1 MVGILQGLHSH
12 KMISVTK
19 AFTTSRLENYS
30 PMMAETSQGSQEKG
44 RRDILRSTKQAWT
57 PLDEQLPPG
66 SEEESRSPTV
76 LMLEDSKLES
86 IQQWLDSGS
95 FVSVDENF
103 QPFIDHTV
111 SAHEQGVVQM
121 TVKGYM
127 RSLHQ
132 FSETPTLS
140 RGTSFNSCRS
150 AASIP
155 QSIPEWL
162 EFGEKDPVEI
172 LLDLGFGADEPDIC
186 TQIPARFLGC
196 GSAARGI
203 NIRVFLEAQKQRM
216 ELENPNLYSR
226 FRQLEILD
234 HVATAFSSLLNDVN
248 ILQNKAEEED
258 EGMQRTSVSE
268 AKEHQRRMGELFRR
282 GSKQNIRRDYS
293 LEVAESLK
301 VKDEL
306 SITSAKAGECGSEFP
321 AMTNKQDQSR
331 LSPLAEHQSLPA
343 CEDVTPCHPPQ
354 ALLSSQWRHSS
365 LLAKQAPPSWEAEG
379 SVKDRTRKE
388 NSVQTNKLKSLS
400 RLAGKT
406 PDSFEME
413 EVQSFEE
420 ETGNPLDMASGTVG
434 AMVNRANSCQ
444 SDSSGFLEEPLEP
457 QLVQIASLSSSQSPP
472 ENGYRKPRSQ
482 SHSSESSR
490 DCQRESDGSDSTGMV
505 STSFSSQDWS
515 VLEEKVSTS
524 VEEKESQFEAMEGPP
539 ELLTPDLALRKTTTG
554 GELPRK
560 DGHRQQHLP
569 VPQSESEATV
579 GTVTSKCDCPLG
591 FMVTHTT
598 EVKDGFLRPERDG
611 EVYVQSHHCESQKSP
626 GIDPDQDKSLHI
638 DSEAPRGVESGK
650 LCPDISHTLLMRESP
665 PQHVLR
671 PSEVM
676 PYTVD
681 LVQTSKKSICHLD
694 KVAGDIPQV
703 RPKCSALGQIPP
715 RTESELGNL
724 PPNADFSTVSA
735 KSVTIQMSS
744 NLASAVQNAVVLGI
758 DSRGTTSE
766 FTMCDPVPTTEPG
779 LGAEARQFNDVSVQ
793 TYTCEPSPWHCCSAP
808 SNKARPLT
816 KSVSLDTVF
825 PSVHPV
831 GICHAAPAHCCVCCH
846 HHLHRHLERQSPS
859 SVSSACRHCP
869 CSYTLEAQ
877 FMKTLKVLQ
886 DTAVRELYSCTV
898 HEMETMKTV
907 CQSFW
912 EHLEEIEQHLR
923 GQQALFSRDM
933 SEEER
938 EEAEQLQSLRE
949 ALRQEVEELE
959 FQLGDRAQQIQ
970 DVVQLQLELLTG
982 EPPERYTNL
991 HQCHWTEEKNGQ
1003 TSGAKI
1009 HPAMAAGAAVPPD
1022 DDDGQRTP
1030 CSGVAHLA
1038 AFAPATLGSSSRMSP
1053 PAWAELDPASRL
1065 NCPVGEKDTDVFL

>member
-1 MVGILQGLHSH
+1 
-12 KMISVTK
+12 
-19 AFTTSRLENYS
+19 
-30 PMMAETSQGSQEKG
+30 
-44 RRDILRSTKQAWT
+44 
-57 PLDEQLPPG
+57 
-66 SEEESRSPTV
+66 
-76 LMLEDSKLES
+76 
-86 IQQWLDSGS
+86 
-95 FVSVDENF
+95 
-103 QPFIDHTV
+103 
-111 SAHEQGVVQM
+111 
-121 TVKGYM
+121 
-127 RSLHQ
+127 
-132 FSETPTLS
+132 
-140 RGTSFNSCRS
+140 
-150 AASIP
+150 
-155 QSIPEWL
+155 
-162 EFGEKDPVEI
+162 
-172 LLDLGFGADEPDIC
+172 
-186 TQIPARFLGC
+186 
-196 GSAARGI
+196 
-203 NIRVFLEAQKQRM
+203 
-216 ELENPNLYSR
+216 
-226 FRQLEILD
+226 
-234 HVATAFSSLLNDVN
+234 
-248 ILQNKAEEED
+248 
-258 EGMQRTSVSE
+258 
-268 AKEHQRRMGELFRR
+268 
-282 GSKQNIRRDYS
+282 
-293 LEVAESLK
+293 
-301 VKDEL
+301 
-306 SITSAKAGECGSEFP
+306 
-321 AMTNKQDQSR
+321 
-331 LSPLAEHQSLPA
+331 
-343 CEDVTPCHPPQ
+343 
-354 ALLSSQWRHSS
+354 
-365 LLAKQAPPSWEAEG
+365 
-379 SVKDRTRKE
+379 
-388 NSVQTNKLKSLS
+388 
-400 RLAGKT
+400 
-406 PDSFEME
+406 
-413 EVQSFEE
+413 
-420 ETGNPLDMASGTVG
+420 
-434 AMVNRANSCQ
+434 
-444 SDSSGFLEEPLEP
+444 
-457 QLVQIASLSSSQSPP
+457 
-472 ENGYRKPRSQ
+472 
-482 SHSSESSR
+482 
-490 DCQRESDGSDSTGMV
+490 MV

-560 DGHRQQHLP
+560 DGHGQQPLP

-638 DSEAPRGVESGK
+638 DSEALRGVESGK

-766 FTMCDPVPTTEPG
+766 FTMSKWASGTWEHGGRQKDGGDWER
-779 LGAEARQFNDVSVQ
+779 AR
-793 TYTCEPSPWHCCSAP
+793 
-808 SNKARPLT
+808 
-816 KSVSLDTVF
+816 
-825 PSVHPV
+825 
-831 GICHAAPAHCCVCCH
+831 
-846 HHLHRHLERQSPS
+846 LERARDAAGETQVQEPR
-859 SVSSACRHCP
+859 AR
-869 CSYTLEAQ
+869 Y
-877 FMKTLKVLQ
+877 K
-886 DTAVRELYSCTV
+886 CTV

-907 CQSFW
+907 CQSFR

-982 EPPERYTNL
+982 EPPECYTNL